1 MKILYAVQ
9 GTGNGHLSRA
19 KDIIPL
25 LRKRCETD
33 ILVSGTQADVSLPF
47 KIKYKLKG
55 FSFVFGKKGGVDIW
69 NTYVNSNAK
78 RLRDEVRALPVK
90 DYDFVIND
98 FEPVSAWACL
108 INKVPCVSLSHQAA
122 VLEKNSPK
130 PEKTDLFGRFI
141 LHNYAP
147 SSVHFGF
154 HFCRYSKNIFTPVIR
169 NEIRAIT
176 PTDQGYYTVYLP
188 SFSNEE
194 LLERLKNFPHVK
206 WQVFSKHATS
216 DSNHENIEIHRI
228 TNEGFLSSLA
238 GCTGILC
245 GAGFETPAEA
255 LFLGKKLMVIPMY
268 NQYEQL
274 CNAASLKEIGVP
286 VVKKFIDRYYG
297 QIQDWLDSE
306 YKIEITYPD
315 NTENTINYIFE
326 LYVKQILQK
335 NKWEKDYALT
345 FPVKGKKMV
354 KKANYKFFSKRADK

>member
-1 MKILYAVQ
+1 MKILYAIQ

-19 KDIIPL
+19 KDIIPV

-33 ILVSGTQADVSLPF
+33 ILVSGTQADISLPF
-47 KIKYKLKG
+47 KVKYRLKG
-55 FSFVFGKKGGVDIW
+55 FSFVFGKKGGVDVW
-69 NTYVNSNAK
+69 NTYVNANAK
-78 RLRDEVRALPVK
+78 RLRDEIRSLPVK

-122 VLEKNSPK
+122 VMDKNSPMPK
-130 PEKTDLFGRFI
+130 NKDPFGRFI

-147 SSVHFGF
+147 SLVQFGF
-154 HFCRYSKNIFTPVIR
+154 HFSRYSKNIFTPVIR
-169 NEIRAIT
+169 NEIRSIM

-188 SFSNEE
+188 SYSNEE
-194 LLERLKNFPHVK
+194 LTERLKNFPKVK
-206 WQVFSKHATS
+206 WQVFSKHASGDTY
-216 DSNHENIEIHRI
+216 DGNIEIHRI

-238 GCTGILC
+238 GSTGVLC

-255 LFLGKKLMVIPMY
+255 LYLGKKLLVIPMY

-286 VVKKFIDRYYG
+286 VVKKFNEKYYG
-297 QIQDWLDSE
+297 QIQDWLDSDF
-306 YKIEITYPD
+306 KIEIHYPD
-315 NTENTINYIFE
+315 HIENTVNHIFE
-326 LYVKQILQK
+326 LYVKEVLQK

-345 FPVKGKKMV
+345 FPVKGEKGL
-354 KKANYKFFSKRADK
+354 KKANYKFFSKKTDN